1 MELSVLSETAV
12 LLKGKLAKMNK
23 IIIRSMGCCA
33 SLLCLLLVVHSFVW
47 SASTS
52 ANAVVSQPATD
63 SECVIA
69 LHGLVRTAQS
79 MEKMVTVLKDSG
91 YSVANIDYPSREK
104 TVQELATPTIKQG
117 LELCAQQGATV
128 VHFVTHSM
136 GGILLRQ
143 YLSEHALENLG
154 RVVMLAPP
162 NHGSEI
168 VDKLGDVPGYEL
180 LNGPA
185 GLQLGTDAA
194 SVPQSLGPVDFDLG
208 VIAGTQSINLV
219 LSTFLPDADDGK
231 VSVASAQ
238 IEGMCDFLV
247 LEVTHTFIMRND
259 DVIEQ
264 VLHYLQ
270 HGKFASRDEAEEY
283 ELQLQSKTLPDHCR

>member
-1 MELSVLSETAV
+1 MNNMFSKSTWCSVL
-12 LLKGKLAKMNK
+12 
-23 IIIRSMGCCA
+23 
-33 SLLCLLLVVHSFVW
+33 LLCLLSGVNNSVW
-47 SASTS
+47 GASTP
-52 ANAVVSQPATD
+52 AIDVVSQAATD
-63 SECVIA
+63 TECVIA
-69 LHGLVRTAQS
+69 LHGLVRTARS
-79 MEKMVTVLKDSG
+79 MEKLVTVLRNFG

-104 TVQELATPTIKQG
+104 TVQELATPTIQQG
-117 LELCAQQGATV
+117 LELCAEQGATV

-143 YLSEHALENLG
+143 YLSDHALENLG

-208 VIAGTQSINLV
+208 VIAGSQSINLV
-219 LSTFLPDADDGK
+219 LSTMLPDADDGK

-238 IEGMCDFLV
+238 IDGMCDFLV
-247 LEVTHTFIMRND
+247 LDVTHTFIMKDD

-264 VLHYLQ
+264 VLYYLK
-270 HGKFASRDEAEEY
+270 HGKFASIDQADKY
-283 ELQLQSKTLPDHCR
+283 ELQLQQNEKPDYCQ